1 MKFSIAPNRGTPML
15 CMRKNLLSIHFAAG
29 VFPPGAQRSIL
40 SSCTAL
46 ARSSLASA
54 LSVPGP
60 AVCRT
65 RLGSSV

>member
-1 MKFSIAPNRGTPML
+1 MPIV
-15 CMRKNLLSIHFAAG
+15 RKNLSSIRFAAG
-29 VFPPGAQRSIL
+29 VFPPGARRSIL

-46 ARSSLASA
+46 GRSSLASA